1 MASTSADL
9 RKYCSIVGAHFIRSP
24 LSFMWIYGNL
34 STYTDSYFRFSCYP
48 KCSDCDPQWL
58 LSLYIAGMLPGFF
71 MVKSLVKAFGLNW
84 TGRIAM
90 TITSIAL
97 LGSAWSMQVSI
108 AWTAAMYGV
117 LLGPG
122 AGISTTVIIQTVSGW
137 APERAAVLLATT
149 SGAGTLLAVVQ
160 NQIVTA
166 FVNPENLQPDAK
178 IGPRTYFSQP
188 EILDR
193 VPRVLIIYGAMTL
206 GLQMIGYLLITDP
219 SNHSSDSSG
228 ETTARS
234 KVSTEVEELDAHG
247 QGNSFSLTENN
258 ESNKC
263 YGSHCESSKS
273 MEIMDVSSHLSDN
286 PCGNSKAETIEEKVG
301 TNLRSQKTYSYTPKE
316 VLRSP
321 VFYAVAFFGIAMEYG
336 ILLVANFYKK
346 FALLYIHNDKYL
358 TLVGTLVPIISTCF
372 RVVFGIFMDKDL
384 LTLKDVTIIGLSINS
399 ILCAFWYLS
408 ARVSGIL
415 YMFLIL
421 VLSGAQ
427 GLMYVVLPTS
437 ALRLFGPIHLL
448 TNFGLVI
455 SSTVISSILSPTINS
470 PLLHA
475 LGWRWVFTAGSIF
488 NLLVLCYVTVTKFN
502 IPIQ

>member
-1 MASTSADL
+1 MATTRGGL
-9 RKYCSIVGAHFIRSP
+9 RKYCSIVGAHFIRAP

-34 STYTDSYFRFSCYP
+34 SAYTDSYFRFSCYP
-48 KCSDCDPQWL
+48 KCSDCDSQWL
-58 LSLYIAGMLPGFF
+58 LSLYIAGTLPGFF
-71 MVKSLVKAFGLNW
+71 MVKPLVKAFGLTW
-84 TGRIAM
+84 TGIIAM
-90 TITSIAL
+90 AITNMAL

-108 AWTAAMYGV
+108 AWTAVMYGV
-117 LLGPG
+117 LVGPG
-122 AGISTTVIIQTVSGW
+122 AGISSTVIIQTISEW

-149 SGAGTLLAVVQ
+149 SGMSTLLAVGQ
-160 NQIVTA
+160 NQIITA

-188 EILDR
+188 EILER

-219 SNHSSDSSG
+219 SNRSPDFSS
-228 ETTARS
+228 ETTALA
-234 KVSTEVEELDAHG
+234 KVSTEVEELVAHG
-247 QGNSFSLTENN
+247 QGNSFYLTEKNQSN
-258 ESNKC
+258 KGYGSDCESNKNI
-263 YGSHCESSKS
+263 
-273 MEIMDVSSHLSDN
+273 EILDVSNHLSQN
-286 PCGNSKAETIEEKVG
+286 PCGNSNAETIEEKVV
-301 TNLRSQKTYSYTPKE
+301 TNLRSQETYSYTPKE

-321 VFYAVAFFGIAMEYG
+321 LFYAVAFFGIAMEYG
-336 ILLVANFYKK
+336 ILLVANFYKN
-346 FALLYIHNDKYL
+346 FALLYIHNDKFL
-358 TLVGTLVPIISTCF
+358 TLVGTLVPIISTCS

-399 ILCAFWYLS
+399 VLCAFWYLS
-408 ARVSGIL
+408 PRVSEIL

-437 ALRLFGPIHLL
+437 ALRLYGPTHLL
-448 TNFGLVI
+448 TNFGLVT
-455 SSTVISSILSPTINS
+455 SSTVIGSILSPIINS

-502 IPIQ
+502 LQIQ

>member
-1 MASTSADL
+1 MAIAKGGL
-9 RKYCSIVGAHFIRSP
+9 RKYCSIVGAHFLRAP
-24 LSFMWIYGNL
+24 FSFVWIYGNL
-34 STYTDSYFRFSCYP
+34 SAYTDSYFRFSCYH

-58 LSLYIAGMLPGFF
+58 LSLYVAGMFPGFF
-71 MVKSLVKAFGLNW
+71 MVKPLVKAFGLKW
-84 TGRIAM
+84 TGIIAM
-90 TITSIAL
+90 AIISIAL

-122 AGISTTVIIQTVSGW
+122 AGISSNVIIQTVSGW

-160 NQIVTA
+160 NQIITA

-206 GLQMIGYLLITDP
+206 GLQMIGCLLITDP

-228 ETTARS
+228 ETTAHA
-234 KVSTEVEELDAHG
+234 KVSTEVEELVAHG
-247 QGNSFSLTENN
+247 QGNSFNLTENN
-258 ESNKC
+258 QANKG
-263 YGSHCESSKS
+263 YGSHCESSKN
-273 MEIMDVSSHLSDN
+273 MEIMDVSSHLSAN

-321 VFYAVAFFGIAMEYG
+321 VFYAVAFFGITMEYG

-358 TLVGTLVPIISTCF
+358 TLVGTLVPIISTCSRF
-372 RVVFGIFMDKDL
+372 MFGIFMDKPL
-384 LTLKDVTIIGLSINS
+384 LTLKDVIIIGLSINCV
-399 ILCAFWYLS
+399 LCAFWYLS

-421 VLSGAQ
+421 GLSGAQ

-437 ALRLFGPIHLL
+437 ALRLFGPTHLS
-448 TNFGLVI
+448 TNYGLVA
-455 SSTVISSILSPTINS
+455 SCTLISSILSPIINS

-475 LGWRWVFTAGSIF
+475 LGWRWVFTAGSVF
-488 NLLVLCYVTVTKFN
+488 NLLVLCYVTVTEFKS
-502 IPIQ
+502 QMQ

>member
-1 MASTSADL
+1 
-9 RKYCSIVGAHFIRSP
+9 
-24 LSFMWIYGNL
+24 
-34 STYTDSYFRFSCYP
+34 
-48 KCSDCDPQWL
+48 
-58 LSLYIAGMLPGFF
+58 
-71 MVKSLVKAFGLNW
+71 
-84 TGRIAM
+84 M
-90 TITSIAL
+90 TITNLAL

-108 AWTAAMYGV
+108 AWTALMYGV
-117 LLGPG
+117 LGGPG
-122 AGISTTVIIQTVSGW
+122 AGISSSVIVQTVSRW

-160 NQIVTA
+160 NQIITA

-193 VPRVLIIYGAMTL
+193 VPRVLIIYGAITL

-219 SNHSSDSSG
+219 SNHSSDSSS
-228 ETTARS
+228 EAIAHA
-234 KVSTEVEELDAHG
+234 KVSTDVEELVAHG
-247 QGNSFSLTENN
+247 QGNSCNLTTNN
-258 ESNKC
+258 QLNKT
-263 YGSHCESSKS
+263 YGPDCESSKS
-273 MEIMDVSSHLSDN
+273 MEILDVSSHLSEN
-286 PCGNSKAETIEEKVG
+286 PCRSSNAGTIEEKVG
-301 TNLRSQKTYSYTPKE
+301 TNLRSQEAYSYTPKE

-358 TLVGTLVPIISTCF
+358 TLVGTLVPIISTCS
-372 RVVFGIFMDKDL
+372 RIVFGIFMDKTL
-384 LTLKDVTIIGLSINS
+384 LTLKDVIIIGLSINCV
-399 ILCAFWYLS
+399 LCAFWYLS
-408 ARVSGIL
+408 ARVSDIL
-415 YMFLIL
+415 YMLFIL

-437 ALRLFGPIHLL
+437 ALRLFGPTHLL

-455 SSTVISSILSPTINS
+455 SSTAIGSILSPIISS

-488 NLLVLCYVTVTKFN
+488 NLLVLFFVTVTKFN